1 MAVPTRADL
10 DRLIRER
17 LATDPSFAQ
26 ALTANP
32 RAAISQLVGMELP
45 AALVIDV
52 HQESLAHLHIVVP
65 VMDDKAEL
73 QEEDLELVAGGI
85 SWAQGS
91 TKPRSQQI
99 QSHYG

>member
-10 DRLIRER
+10 DRLITER
-17 LATDPSFAQ
+17 LATDPAFAQ
-26 ALTANP
+26 ALTGNP

-73 QEEDLELVAGGI
+73 QEEDLELVAGGVSWI
-85 SWAQGS
+85 SGS
-91 TKPRSQQI
+91 KTPTSQKPTGS
-99 QSHYG
+99 Y

>member
-1 MAVPTRADL
+1 MAVPTREDL
-10 DRLIRER
+10 DRLIKER
-17 LATDPSFAQ
+17 LAADPSFAE

-65 VMDDKAEL
+65 VMDDKGEL

-85 SWAQGS
+85 SWIAGS
-91 TKPRSQQI
+91 KTPVSQKPASG
-99 QSHYG
+99 Y

>member
-10 DRLIRER
+10 DRLIKER
-17 LATDPSFAQ
+17 LASDPSFA
-26 ALTANP
+26 AELTANP

-65 VMDDKAEL
+65 VLDDGGEL
-73 QEEDLELVAGGI
+73 QEEDLELVVGAGV
-85 SWAQGS
+85 SWIAGS
-91 TKPRSQQI
+91 KTPVSQKPASG
-99 QSHYG
+99 Y